1 MKWYVLQNEKQN
13 QEEKHDYLKKIE
25 NYYFTKRPT
34 LNDNFLSFFHFRQ
47 KTTKVVLHF
56 GMFFQK
62 WLFMSV

>member
-34 LNDNFLSFFHFRQ
+34 LNDNFLSFFTFDKRRQ
-47 KTTKVVLHF
+47 K
-56 GMFFQK
+56 
-62 WLFMSV
+62 

>member
-34 LNDNFLSFFHFRQ
+34 LNDNLLSFFTFDKRRQ
-47 KTTKVVLHF
+47 K
-56 GMFFQK
+56 
-62 WLFMSV
+62 